1 MYRKTIDTKIKRN
14 LLRVD
19 NNEKYDRV
27 RWPSRDEY
35 RRRRLKEERIRI
47 SVRNQSYELFFDLT
61 VMLCFTGNRF
71 QRQCDG

>member
-1 MYRKTIDTKIKRN
+1 MKRKDTKLKRN

-19 NNEKYDRV
+19 SNKKYDRV

-47 SVRNQSYELFFDLT
+47 SVRNQSYKLNLT
-61 VMLCFTGNRF
+61 RTPCF
-71 QRQCDG
+71 